1 MTGFD
6 GRVDAIWLTTDK
18 EAVPPSDVADLNAF
32 RQSMGLLPTP
42 RVERGYDMVVAGAG
56 LAGMSAAVA
65 AARLGCKVALVSD
78 RPIVGGNNSSEVR
91 VHLGGALELGKYP
104 ALGAM
109 QKEFGPLKE
118 GNAQPAANYEDEKK

>member
-65 AARLGCKVALVSD
+65 AARLGCKVALVGD

-91 VHLGGALELGKYP
+91 ASGRCT
-104 ALGAM
+104 
-109 QKEFGPLKE
+109 
-118 GNAQPAANYEDEKK
+118 